1 LLDDDVV
8 DRHSVVIFKKKL
20 ILEIFKE
27 IIITLIEIGRVKL
40 IDEATDI
47 ENIIIFFFM
56 LNTECV
62 ITIAFKEELFHQMQ
76 CAKLTNALLPLPI
89 AIDAEN

>member
-1 LLDDDVV
+1 MVQATDDDDVV

-47 ENIIIFFFM
+47 ENIIIFF
-56 LNTECV
+56 LC
-62 ITIAFKEELFHQMQ
+62 
-76 CAKLTNALLPLPI
+76 
-89 AIDAEN
+89 

>member
-1 LLDDDVV
+1 MVQAIDDDDVV

-47 ENIIIFFFM
+47 ENIIIFF
-56 LNTECV
+56 LC
-62 ITIAFKEELFHQMQ
+62 
-76 CAKLTNALLPLPI
+76 
-89 AIDAEN
+89 